1 MNKLLTMIDLDKIR
15 GNPKSYKFQYSLAER
30 YRMGQYSC
38 AQIWQLYGVNRSLLH
53 KWNCRYWRH
62 YLSPS
67 TSYFKMKAKPKSD
80 KALIKE
86 LKAQNKRLK
95 AELAQQELAARMYKR
110 MIEIAEDKFEISI
123 EKKPGAKRSRNSGG
137 SNR

>member
-1 MNKLLTMIDLDKIR
+1 MIDLDKIS
-15 GNPKSYKFQYSLAER
+15 GNPKSYKFQYSLTER
-30 YRMGQYSC
+30 YRMGQYTS
-38 AQIWQLYGVNRSLLH
+38 AQIWQLYRVNRSLLH

-67 TSYFKMKAKPKSD
+67 TSYFNMKSKPKSD

-95 AELAQQELAARMYKR
+95 EELAQQELSARMYKR
-110 MIEIAEDKFEISI
+110 MIEIAEEKFEISI
-123 EKKPGAKRSRNSGG
+123 EKKSGAKRSRNSGG